1 MEKNVSRKMY
11 LLPLITVAILIM
23 LVSSR
28 TIFASDEGFEWNSF
42 EDAEAAGEDYV
53 DNGEIVVFDDE
64 NSVIVG
70 GVVDEDVL
78 DALDDDQTGVVFWS
92 DSDYYGQDKIEPAP
106 DTDHHC
112 EIADGKF
119 VANISLDGYNLSNND
134 AKIKFYVGYISTEG
148 DFYLAKQDH
157 RILTVKKAQPRIDLD
172 KEDEITIYKND
183 TTIDFKA
190 VIFNTGKV
198 TKVVYGTNR
207 TFGNTIDTNDYTEA
221 EASTEAPG
229 EFLFSIDVTNIYSNT
244 SYYVYAIDDDNTII
258 CDKSFNIKPDKG
270 TMTVADESLD
280 NATHWMDNGMLVM
293 HYGSMNFSES
303 KQAKIKL
310 NLQNVNDNNN
320 ICFGYVFGEL
330 PDSEDEIKDIMVKA
344 ERIRKSQRSGN
355 WVSNNNPVSTENII
369 RIPIQKVERENN
381 IHLFLYREIGTG
393 KMILDQKDVKIIRDE
408 FDIEKDNAE
417 KSIIVN
423 YQKVD
428 NNIIKM
434 SEDDNR
440 ISFRIRTAKKDDA
453 LTGAQVIINGWEHK
467 DVKSRYRLKIYDDD
481 NNLLF
486 STWDAMSSEN
496 VSTTVYD
503 DGWYQSGNYNYSKE
517 FSIDKNNI
525 KFVNDEANYTVIF
538 DRYVYGQNGTNLFN
552 EVESMEFTIS
562 KAEPKL
568 VWDEKVL
575 EENSNVIL
583 LPKYK
588 EGSGTEIADIS
599 ARVMEYKNN
608 DRVAYT
614 VDEEVLDAQDTELPD
629 DVKLITC
636 TVSKSGNNNKIRIS
650 TSSLPKKDAEAVTC
664 HFYLIRQ
671 KSSSKVQIYEL
682 GDYSVKYKG
691 AGNSWGQLRYE
702 SDVIHRIDDTDTA
715 FCKVTTKNSVKT
727 GKSCYE
733 IAGFSYG
740 ILESDELIWSYEK
753 LRGTELIEWANE
765 EDVNITSFSLSNIY
779 GSVYGTYRIRL
790 DKIPF
795 DNETA
800 TAYFYIRR
808 KIDDGSYILLDNANK
823 AKSDKDVKLMSE
835 LLLKEAHDPIL
846 DNVAFTTEEKF
857 DVNSFSMKKYYNF
870 VVEASDLDTGV
881 ESITMYYTSDETEAV
896 DSVSY
901 EGYSPNEKKK
911 WEFQVEED
919 KIRNNKYTLC
929 IVVRNKDGR
938 SYKAENVLAYDPKVT
953 IEPCNANIMKGS
965 TIDRDDDYVTAS
977 SEETFRVTA
986 INTDK
991 EDISGEN
998 STVFLQELLVY
1009 VNGEE
1014 VIRKTYDS
1022 EDKVAKDYCD
1032 VALNNSLIRRAQ
1044 DSEYTILV
1052 KVTNGN
1058 GGSAKK
1064 DIKVYLDDKRPA
1076 VTSIDINGTN
1086 SIVETREKKYT
1097 YITNKAVEAT
1107 INAEDKDST
1116 GLNNIKYSWSDY
1128 DNGGVSREDVTKDI
1142 DKHPADSFVK
1152 ATMKE
1157 SFRGYL
1163 RADAEDMVGNCL
1175 ESAVETYGIIVELP
1189 DRHDAENHI
1198 DIALSESGAKDS
1210 NGNPLYNKAATAT
1223 IKVADTY
1230 SGIKAV
1236 NWSVS
1241 APHDSAANSAGTLS
1255 INDGVLSDGA
1265 WSKGSSEDNIVTS
1278 VSRSLTLDGNSDDMV
1293 LKVELID
1300 NAGNRSEKS
1309 VSFSIDKVKP
1319 TVSVSYSNDYAD
1331 PEFKDYFNNNRTATV
1346 VVKERNFDT
1355 NSANAMISNSLG
1367 NAGTVS
1373 QWKETRDAQN
1383 PDNSTYTA
1391 TVTFEKD
1398 GRYLLSYSCNDRAGN
1413 TSDTVS
1419 TGEFIIDKIKPEVT
1433 VTFDNATGKNG
1444 YYSNV
1449 RTATINVKEVNFEA
1463 SRLGITGIN
1472 GQDYNL
1478 GGWTRRDDT
1487 YSSVITFSKD
1497 GVFTF
1502 DVSVKDKAG
1511 NVGNSVHVPEFTI
1524 DLIKPEIDIQNVTD
1538 RSANK
1543 GDVAPKIVF
1552 ADKNIDKTSI
1562 TVELYGANRGKVDI
1576 KDWYTLSDDG
1586 LTILFKNI
1594 EKIKENDDLY
1604 TLRVSATDLAGN
1616 VTKQEIMFSVN
1627 RFGSIYILGNNV
1639 KNVLDKYVRKAE
1651 GLDITEIN
1659 VDTIDK
1665 KKVTITL
1672 SINGVPTTL
1681 KEGTDYRIV
1690 AEESEGEWK
1699 QYKYIFEDSNFVKDG
1714 SYILTVASE
1723 DAAGNKNNNADADKD
1738 AEIKF
1743 GIDATAPIVEAIN
1756 FEEGMYYDQN
1766 GMECVVSVMDNMLID
1781 SVAIYVDD
1789 VQTTYTEDGEMYTFL
1804 IPESNRRQSV
1814 KVVAKDKAGNETLV
1828 VYEGILVAGNFFIR
1842 LFHNKMALISILG
1855 ASALIIAG
1863 ALALTIRKIVKK

>member
-1 MEKNVSRKMY
+1 MEKNISKKMY
-11 LLPLITVAILIM
+11 LLPLATALILIM
-23 LVSSR
+23 FVLSR
-28 TIFASDEGFEWNSF
+28 TIFASDEGFEWNSL
-42 EDAEAAGEDYV
+42 EDAKAAGEDYV
-53 DNGEIVVFDDE
+53 DNGEIIVYEDDD
-64 NSVIVG
+64 SITVG

-78 DALDDDQTGVVFWS
+78 DSLEEGQTGVVFWS
-92 DSDYYGQDKIEPAP
+92 TSDYYGQDKIDPAP
-106 DTDHHC
+106 DANHHC
-112 EIADGKF
+112 EITDGKF
-119 VANISLDGYNLSNND
+119 TVNVDLGIYGITGEGTE
-134 AKIKFYVGYISTEG
+134 IKFYVGYISTEG
-148 DFYLAKQDH
+148 DFYLSKQSH
-157 RILTVKKAQPRIDLD
+157 RVLTVKRALPRIDLD
-172 KEDEITIYKND
+172 PDSFTIYKND
-183 TTIDFKA
+183 TTIDCE
-190 VIFNTGKV
+190 VDVYNTNKV
-198 TKVVYGTNR
+198 THVLYGTQSAS
-207 TFGNTIDTNDYTEA
+207 GNPMDPTGYEEA
-221 EASTEAPG
+221 EVSTTEPG
-229 EFLFSIDVTNIYSNT
+229 KFFISMDVTNIYGNEE
-244 SYYVYAIDDDNTII
+244 YHVYGVDDDNKII
-258 CDKSFNIKPDKG
+258 CENTFNINADKG
-270 TMTVADESLD
+270 TMTVANESLD
-280 NATHWMDNGMLVM
+280 NTGYWMDNGVFVL
-293 HYGSMNFSES
+293 HYGTMNFPDS
-303 KQAKIKL
+303 KQAKVKI
-310 NLQNVNDNNN
+310 NLQNVNDYNN
-320 ICFGYVFGEL
+320 IHFGYVIGEL
-330 PDSEDEIKDIMVKA
+330 PDSEDEIKDIMTEA
-344 ERIRKSQRSGN
+344 ERIRFSRSRN
-355 WVSNNNPVSTENII
+355 QWVTNTNQMNNENII
-369 RIPIQKVERENN
+369 QIPIQKVDRENI
-381 IHLFLYREIGTG
+381 IHIFLYRQAGTG
-393 KMILDQKDVKIIRDE
+393 RMILDQKDVKIIRDE

-417 KSIIVN
+417 KSIVVN
-423 YQKVD
+423 YQRVD

-434 SEDDNR
+434 SEEDTKV
-440 ISFRIRTAKKDDA
+440 SFRIRTAKKDND
-453 LTGAQVIINGWEHK
+453 LYGARVDFGWNDVK
-467 DVKSRYRLKIYDDD
+467 DIKSRYRLKIYDSD

-486 STWDAMSSEN
+486 VTNDRMTNEN
-496 VSTTVYD
+496 VSSTVYD
-503 DGWYQSGNYNYSKE
+503 EWQEFGNNNYSKE
-517 FSIDKNNI
+517 FTIDRNNI
-525 KFVNDEANYTVIF
+525 NFVNDEAKYTVVF
-538 DRYVYGQNGTNLFN
+538 DRYVYGQNNVYLFN
-552 EVESMEFTIS
+552 EVESIDFTVS

-568 VWDEKVL
+568 VWDENVL

-588 EGSGTEIADIS
+588 NGGTEIADIS
-599 ARVMEYKNN
+599 ARVMEYN
-608 DRVAYT
+608 DNKDQVVYT
-614 VDEEVLDAQDTELPD
+614 VDEEVLDVDDTELPD

-753 LRGTELIEWANE
+753 LSGTELIEWANE
-765 EDVNITSFSLSNIY
+765 EDVNKSSFALTNY
-779 GSVYGTYRIRL
+779 YNSVYGIYTISL
-790 DKIPF
+790 NKIPF
-795 DNETA
+795 MNDSAN
-800 TAYFYIRR
+800 AYFYIRR

-823 AKSDKDVKLMSE
+823 AKSDKDVKVMSE

-896 DSVSY
+896 DSISY

-1032 VALNNSLIRRAQ
+1032 VALNNSLIQRAQ

-1064 DIKVYLDDKRPA
+1064 DITVYLDDKRPS
-1076 VTSIDINGTN
+1076 VTSIDINGTD
-1086 SIVETREKKYT
+1086 SIVENRDKKYT
-1097 YITNKAVEAT
+1097 YITNKAVEAI
-1107 INAEDKDST
+1107 INAEDKNST
-1116 GLNNIKYSWSDY
+1116 GLKNIKYSWSDY
-1128 DNGGVSREDVTKDI
+1128 DNGGVSKEDATKDI
-1142 DKHPADSFVK
+1142 EKHPADAFVK
-1152 ATMKE
+1152 ASMKE

-1175 ESAVETYGIIVELP
+1175 ENAVETYGIIVELP
-1189 DRHDAENHI
+1189 NKHDTENHI
-1198 DIALSESGAKDS
+1198 DLALSESGAKDS

-1230 SGIKAV
+1230 SGIKTV
-1236 NWSVS
+1236 NWSIT
-1241 APHDSAANSAGTLS
+1241 APHDSSANSAGTLS
-1255 INDGVLSDGA
+1255 INDGNLSDGA
-1265 WSKGSSEDNIVTS
+1265 WSKGGSDENIVTS

-1293 LKVELID
+1293 LKVEMID

-1433 VTFDNATGKNG
+1433 VTFDNSTGKNG